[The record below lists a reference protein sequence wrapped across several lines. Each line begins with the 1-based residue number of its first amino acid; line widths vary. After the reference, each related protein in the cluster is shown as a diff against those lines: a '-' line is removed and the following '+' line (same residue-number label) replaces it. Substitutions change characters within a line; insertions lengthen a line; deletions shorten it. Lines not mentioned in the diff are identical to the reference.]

1 MQTDTLTKPSI
12 QDLPIQ
18 GIPIKFERYQA
29 TEDADC
35 QRRIIAA
42 KEKLGN
48 DLVILG
54 HHYQNEGV
62 YRHADYTGDS
72 LKLSRYTENLD
83 AKYIVFLGVHFM
95 AEVADILSRPDQIV
109 ILPDL
114 AAGCSMADMAN
125 LAKVERSYRELNK
138 VLNFDTDITPI
149 TYINSAADLKA
160 FCGEHGGIVCTSTN
174 ATKIIEWGFK
184 QREKVLFFPDQNLG
198 RWSGHKMGIP
208 LEQMPIW
215 DPDQPMGGLTEEQ
228 INNAKILLWKG
239 HCAVHQMF
247 RLQNITKFRADH
259 PDGFVISHPE
269 APFEVCLNSDYVGST
284 EYILKTVSEA
294 PTNTKWLVGTEL
306 NLVNRLAEQMKPQ
319 GKLVQFMSHV
329 VCECSTMAR
338 IDPQHLAWTLE
349 NLAEGNIVNQI
360 KVPEHE
366 AKLAK
371 LTLDRMLAAS

>member
-1 MQTDTLTKPSI
+1 MQTETLSTS
-12 QDLPIQ
+12 PISAAIK
-18 GIPIKFERYQA
+18 GVPIKFERYQA

-42 KEKLGN
+42 KEKLGK

-125 LAKVERSYRELNK
+125 VAKVERSYRELNK

-228 INNAKILLWKG
+228 IKNAKILLWKG

-247 RLQNITKFRADH
+247 RLQNITRFRAEH

-294 PTNTKWLVGTEL
+294 PANTKWLVGTEL

>member
-1 MQTDTLTKPSI
+1 MQVS
-12 QDLPIQ
+12 
-18 GIPIKFERYQA
+18 PIKFERYQKSA
-29 TEDADC
+29 DEDC
-35 QRRIIAA
+35 QARILAA
-42 KEKLGN
+42 RVKLGKH
-48 DLVILG
+48 LVILG
-54 HHYQNEGV
+54 HHYQHESV
-62 YRHADYTGDS
+62 YRHADFTGDS
-72 LKLSRYTENLD
+72 LKLSRYAENLD
-83 AKYIVFLGVHFM
+83 AEFIVFLGVHFM
-95 AEVADILSRPDQIV
+95 AEVADILSRPEQTV

-138 VLNFDTDITPI
+138 VLDFDATITPV

-174 ATKIIEWGFK
+174 APKILEWSFA

-198 RWSGHKMGIP
+198 RWSGHKMGIS

-228 INNAKILLWKG
+228 IKNAKILLWKG

-247 RLQNITKFRADH
+247 RLQNITQFRAQH
-259 PDGFVISHPE
+259 PDGHVISHPE
-269 APFEVCLNSDYVGST
+269 APFEVCLNSDFVGST
-284 EYILKTVSEA
+284 EYILKTVSAA
-294 PTNTKWLVGTEL
+294 PPNTKWLVGTEL
-306 NLVNRLAEQMKPQ
+306 NLVTRLAEEMKPQ

-349 NLAEGNIVNQI
+349 NLVDGNVVNQI
-360 KVPEHE
+360 KVPAHE

>member
-1 MQTDTLTKPSI
+1 METATIGAESVRSESVKSE
-12 QDLPIQ
+12 PIR
-18 GIPIKFERYQA
+18 FERFQA
-29 TEDADC
+29 SKEAEL
-35 QRRIIAA
+35 QERIIAA
-42 KEKLGN
+42 KAKLGKR
-48 DLVILG
+48 LVILG
-54 HHYQNEGV
+54 HHYQQESV

-72 LKLSRYTENLD
+72 LKLSRYAGETD
-83 AKYIVFLGVHFM
+83 AEFIVFLGVHFM
-95 AEVADILSRPDQIV
+95 AEVADILSRPEQIA

-125 LAKVERSYRELNK
+125 LAKVERSRRELSK
-138 VLNFDTDITPI
+138 VLDFDATITPV

-174 ATKIIEWGFK
+174 APKIIEWAFA

-198 RWSGHKMGIP
+198 RWSGYKMGIP
-208 LEQMPIW
+208 LEQMPVW

-228 INNAKILLWKG
+228 IRNAKILLWKG

-247 RLQNITKFRADH
+247 REQNITRFRAEH

-269 APFEVCLNSDYVGST
+269 SPFEVCLNSDYVGST
-284 EYILKTVSEA
+284 EYILKTVSAA
-294 PTNTKWLVGTEL
+294 PAGTKWLVGTEL
-306 NLVNRLAEQMKPQ
+306 NLVNRLAEQMKPE

-329 VCECSTMAR
+329 ICECSTMAR

-349 NLAEGNIVNQI
+349 NLAEGNVVNQI
-360 KVPEHE
+360 KVPEAE
-366 AKLAK
+366 ARLAK

>member
-1 MQTDTLTKPSI
+1 MMATSTIEMPVKAE
-12 QDLPIQ
+12 
-18 GIPIKFERYQA
+18 PIKFERFQA
-29 TEDADC
+29 TKEAEL
-35 QRRIIAA
+35 QERIIAA
-42 KEKLGN
+42 KAKLGN
-48 DLVILG
+48 RLVILG
-54 HHYQNEGV
+54 HHYQQESV

-72 LKLSRYTENLD
+72 LKLSRYAGETD
-83 AKYIVFLGVHFM
+83 AEFIVFLGVHFM
-95 AEVADILSRPDQIV
+95 AEVADILSRPDQIA

-114 AAGCSMADMAN
+114 SAGCSMADMAN
-125 LAKVERSYRELNK
+125 LAKVERSCRELSK
-138 VLNFDTDITPI
+138 VLDFDATITPV

-174 ATKIIEWGFK
+174 APKIIEWAFA

-198 RWSGHKMGIP
+198 RWSGYKMGIP
-208 LEQMPIW
+208 LEQMPVW

-228 INNAKILLWKG
+228 IKNAKILLWKG

-247 RLQNITKFRADH
+247 REQNITRFRAEH

-269 APFEVCLNSDYVGST
+269 SPFEVCLNSDYVGST
-284 EYILKTVSEA
+284 EYILKTVTDA
-294 PTNTKWLVGTEL
+294 PAGTKWLVGTEL
-306 NLVNRLAEQMKPQ
+306 NLVNRLAENMKPQ

-329 VCECSTMAR
+329 ICECSTMAR

-349 NLAEGNIVNQI
+349 NLAEGNVVNQI

-371 LTLDRMLAAS
+371 LTLDRMLEAS

>member
-1 MQTDTLTKPSI
+1 MATSTIEMPMKAE
-12 QDLPIQ
+12 
-18 GIPIKFERYQA
+18 PIKFERFQA
-29 TEDADC
+29 SKEAEL
-35 QRRIIAA
+35 QERIIAA
-42 KEKLGN
+42 KAKLGKR
-48 DLVILG
+48 LVILG
-54 HHYQNEGV
+54 HHYQQESV

-72 LKLSRYTENLD
+72 LKLSRYAGETD
-83 AKYIVFLGVHFM
+83 AEFIVFLGVHFM
-95 AEVADILSRPDQIV
+95 AEVADILSRPEQIS

-114 AAGCSMADMAN
+114 SAGCSMADMAN
-125 LAKVERSYRELNK
+125 LAKVERSRRELSK
-138 VLNFDTDITPI
+138 VLDFDATITPV

-174 ATKIIEWGFK
+174 APKIIEWAFA

-198 RWSGHKMGIP
+198 RWSGYKMGIP
-208 LEQMPIW
+208 LEQMPVW

-228 INNAKILLWKG
+228 IKNAKILLWKG

-247 RLQNITKFRADH
+247 REQNITRFRAEH

-269 APFEVCLNSDYVGST
+269 SPFEVCLNSDYVGST

-294 PTNTKWLVGTEL
+294 PAGTKWLVGTEL

-329 VCECSTMAR
+329 ICECSTMAR

-349 NLAEGNIVNQI
+349 NLAAGNVVNQI
-360 KVPEHE
+360 KVPEAE

-371 LTLDRMLAAS
+371 LALDRMLATS